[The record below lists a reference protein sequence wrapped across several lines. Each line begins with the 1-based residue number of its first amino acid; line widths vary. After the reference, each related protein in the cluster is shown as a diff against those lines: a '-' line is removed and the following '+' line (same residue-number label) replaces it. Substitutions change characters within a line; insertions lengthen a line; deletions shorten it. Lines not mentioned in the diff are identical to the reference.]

1 MRVPP
6 SFTGL
11 ASAGVAAIV
20 RVGVLERA
28 LADVVLE
35 RPGCRRHRGRHR
47 EASKEKIWARGQQ
60 PRGRRSSCRQQPRG
74 RRLSWLVRS
83 SGGMS
88 PFLSGL
94 GRPERRPGKKAGEG
108 PDGYRRIMETRFWD
122 SSGCTG
128 VGSRRVG
135 VVRA

>member
-11 ASAGVAAIV
+11 ASIEVAKKSGPAGSSRAGVGRLAAA
-20 RVGVLERA
+20 A
-28 LADVVLE
+28 LASV
-35 RPGCRRHRGRHR
+35 
-47 EASKEKIWARGQQ
+47 I
-60 PRGRRSSCRQQPRG
+60 
-74 RRLSWLVRS
+74 WLVRS

-94 GRPERRPGKKAGEG
+94 GRPERRPAKRAEEG